1 MHDADIRPIRPED
14 GPALVSLWQRVF
26 GDPAELAEG
35 FLRLLPEMGGGVAA
49 LRGGRILAAAYVVT
63 GMSLR
68 LSGGVQER
76 CGYIYAVAAEV
87 ESRGLGL
94 GMAVTRAA
102 AALGRELG
110 AERICTLPANA
121 GLYPWYEKLLG
132 VRCALYRQ
140 RQVLES
146 RPGPAPQPLGAAE
159 YARRR
164 EALLRGRPHLRL
176 SEAAMRLEE
185 ANCRASGGFLCA
197 VGGGIAAAYV
207 VDGVT
212 EVRELLGA
220 PPEAAASLG
229 AALGTKAVQLWMPA
243 ASGEPYL
250 AFAPADLP
258 ENTVWNLAFD

>member
-1 MHDADIRPIRPED
+1 MTEIREIRPED
-14 GPALVSLWQRVF
+14 RAALVALWHQVF
-26 GDPAELAEG
+26 GDSVSFVEE
-35 FLRLLPEMGGGVAA
+35 FFRILPEIGSGVAA
-49 LRGGRILAAAYVVT
+49 VENSVPVGAAYMIT
-63 GMSLR
+63 ALELCEGERSR
-68 LSGGVQER
+68 R
-76 CGYIYAVAAEV
+76 CGYLYAVAVDPAARG
-87 ESRGLGL
+87 RGLGGKL
-94 GMAVTRAA
+94 SQAA
-102 AALGRELG
+102 AALGRANG
-110 AERICTLPANA
+110 AELICTLPAEP
-121 GLYPWYEKLLG
+121 GLYAWYEKLLG

-140 RQVLES
+140 RWVLDS
-146 RPGPAPQPLGAAE
+146 RPGPEPQPLGAAE

-197 VGGGIAAAYV
+197 VGDGIAAVYV
-207 VDGVT
+207 NGDT
-212 EVRELLGA
+212 AEIRELLGA

>member
-1 MHDADIRPIRPED
+1 MTEIREIRPED
-14 GPALVSLWQRVF
+14 RAALVALWHQVF
-26 GDPAELAEG
+26 GDPVSFVEE
-35 FLRLLPEMGGGVAA
+35 FFRILPEIGSGVAA
-49 LRGGRILAAAYVVT
+49 VENGVPVGAAYMIT
-63 GMSLR
+63 ALELCEGER
-68 LSGGVQER
+68 CRR
-76 CGYIYAVAAEV
+76 CGYLYAVAVDPAARD
-87 ESRGLGL
+87 RGLGGKL
-94 GMAVTRAA
+94 SQAA
-102 AALGRELG
+102 AELGRERG
-110 AERICTLPANA
+110 AELICTLPAEP

-132 VRCALYRQ
+132 VRCALCRQ
-140 RQVLES
+140 RRVLES

-197 VGGGIAAAYV
+197 GGDGIAAVYV
-207 VDGVT
+207 NGDT
-212 EVRELLGA
+212 AEIRELLGA

-229 AALGTKAVQLWMPA
+229 AALGAKRVRLWMPA

>member
-1 MHDADIRPIRPED
+1 MTEIREIRPED
-14 GPALVSLWQRVF
+14 RAALVALWHQVF
-26 GDPAELAEG
+26 GDPVSYVEE
-35 FLRLLPEMGGGVAA
+35 FFRILPEIGSGVAA
-49 LRGGRILAAAYVVT
+49 VESGVPVGAAYMIT
-63 GMSLR
+63 ALELIEGER
-68 LSGGVQER
+68 CRR
-76 CGYIYAVAAEV
+76 CGYLYAVAVDPAA
-87 ESRGLGL
+87 RGHGLGGKL
-94 GMAVTRAA
+94 SQAA
-102 AALGRELG
+102 TELGRERG
-110 AERICTLPANA
+110 AELICTLPAEP

-140 RQVLES
+140 RRVLES

-176 SEAAMRLEE
+176 SEAVMRLEE
-185 ANCRASGGFLCA
+185 ANCRAFGGFLCA
-197 VGGGIAAAYV
+197 VGDAVAAAYV